1 VCTKGQISGGAATVS
16 MADGFDKLFEARDRM
31 TPKTGYNLVGIDYS
45 KDIGDELYLISH
57 HDTFEQ
63 AADAK
68 KNCGDVHTVIY
79 PDRRAKE

>member
-1 VCTKGQISGGAATVS
+1 
-16 MADGFDKLFEARDRM
+16 MADGFDKLFEAKDKM

-63 AADAK
+63 AVAAK
-68 KNCGDVHTVIY
+68 KSRQGEHTVIY